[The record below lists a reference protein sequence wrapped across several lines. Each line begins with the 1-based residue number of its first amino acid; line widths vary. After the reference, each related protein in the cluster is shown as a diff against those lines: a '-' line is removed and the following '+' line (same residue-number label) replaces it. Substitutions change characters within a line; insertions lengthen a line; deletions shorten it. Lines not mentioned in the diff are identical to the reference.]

1 MDIQSEL
8 KKILPYYDYV
18 VTKFNYPHA
27 KNQIKIFRWE
37 KFECAFYMSDTDDV
51 TKELF
56 RTLIESLQEERRQ
69 SKIVQQLRDERKETT
84 DKILDV
90 LGIELPPN
98 D

>member
-18 VTKFNYPHA
+18 VTKWSYPNAQNHV
-27 KNQIKIFRWE
+27 KVFRWE
-37 KFECAFYMSDTDDV
+37 QFSCSFYMSETDDIV
-51 TKELF
+51 KELF
-56 RTLIESLQEERRQ
+56 RTLIQSVQEEKRQ
-69 SKIVQQLRDERKETT
+69 RQFVQKLKDERQETT